1 MGSSNLQVF
10 TGIDSAKIQIALRT
24 HRPILTHLN
33 EDTTWLLQL
42 PYPPTPPELE
52 YISNQ
57 PPTTRRLWY
66 NILIDPWFQGRSVE
80 IAPWFFRQWHVI
92 ESSVQ
97 TAQELNERFKGFEV
111 ADAQSQLD
119 TENGN
124 TLCGIGKM
132 RRQIIDAIIISHEFS
147 DHCHKNTLLEFSSE
161 TPVFATEKAAKLI
174 ISWNHFTAVQ
184 VIPLFTARDVDWR
197 RTSTDPLPPWVGIS
211 RICSNSDPINLH
223 AALIIAFNLGVN
235 PSSDNIKCDMDEG
248 EAIIYTPHGTPAE
261 VFGLLHSA
269 KPPLRALALLHGLD
283 EVSIGPFQGVN
294 LGAHN
299 GLRAR
304 RISQSK
310 YWVLTH
316 DEVRI
321 EKGLIS
327 PFIKRK
333 AIDLEEAMMKEREEA
348 EGAHLSA
355 TKPGGKVTVS
365 GLLIHSGE
373 SITLE

>member
-1 MGSSNLQVF
+1 MESSNLQVF
-10 TGIDSAKIQIALRT
+10 TGLDSAKIQIALRT

-33 EDTTWLLQL
+33 GDTTWLLQL
-42 PYPPTPPELE
+42 PYPPELE
-52 YISNQ
+52 SISNQ
-57 PPTTRRLWY
+57 PPTTRRGWY
-66 NILIDPWFQGRSVE
+66 NIIVDPWFQGPSSE

-97 TAQELNERFKGFEV
+97 TAQELNERFKEFDV
-111 ADAQSQLD
+111 ADAQPQLD
-119 TENGN
+119 IENGN
-124 TLCGIGKM
+124 TLYGKGKM
-132 RRQIIDAIIISHEFS
+132 GRQFIDAIVISHEFA
-147 DHCHKNTLLEFSSE
+147 DHCHKNTLLEFSFE

-197 RTSTDPLPPWVGIS
+197 RTSTDPLPPWIGIS
-211 RICSNSDPINLH
+211 RIRSNSDPINLH
-223 AALIIAFNLGVN
+223 AALIVAFNLGVN
-235 PSSDNIKCDMDEG
+235 PSSDNTKCDMDEG
-248 EAIIYTPHGTPAE
+248 EAIIYSPHGTPAE
-261 VFGLLHSA
+261 GFGLLHSA
-269 KPPLRALALLHGLD
+269 MPPLRALALLHGLD
-283 EVSIGPFQGVN
+283 EVSIGPFQAVN

-299 GLRAR
+299 GLKAQ

-327 PFIKRK
+327 PFIRRK

-355 TKPGGKVTVS
+355 TNPGGRVTFS
-365 GLLIHSGE
+365 GLLIRSGE
-373 SITLE
+373 SIILV